1 MKHLLG
7 LSAALLATT
16 ALVQFASAKEGPID
30 LVKAAVAAEGGADA
44 LKALKS
50 VSLKGTAKHWEPGQS
65 LKAAGEPRFL
75 GDTAL
80 AITWDIAKG
89 AARMDVDRAM
99 VYPPP
104 ASNVKYTEVITPTYG
119 FVIAAN
125 GTPAAASGMRVASQ
139 LREYERASPALLLKA
154 LDDPKNVTSA
164 GNQKLGKASLPA
176 VNYNDGG
183 TKFTILFDPKT
194 HLPAAI
200 RTLDDD
206 NISGDS
212 NYDLV
217 PSDWKAVGGVQVPH
231 TLSYKLNDV
240 EVGHVT
246 VTEASANPTIADSAF
261 TAPDAVKAN
270 LKAPMTGNVPYQWVL
285 RRIALAR
292 FLDADTIFYP
302 PAAPP
307 KPVELAPNVTQ
318 VITGA
323 NNLIVNM
330 KDGLAIFDAPLGEV
344 QSKAVIDIAKQK
356 YPGKPIKY
364 LILTHHHMDHTGG
377 MRTYAAEGAEI
388 IVPSPDKAYFEKD
401 LKTIHTVLPDEL
413 SKHPRKNIK
422 VEEVKD
428 QMTLK
433 DDTVEIKLYR
443 IDNPHVDGM
452 LIGHVVKDNIV
463 WLTDLWNPGTNGG
476 KNENS
481 EAAAAA
487 LKKFG
492 ISGATLA
499 GGHGSNGKESD
510 LEAVMASK

>member
-7 LSAALLATT
+7 ISAALLATT
-16 ALVQFASAKEGPID
+16 ALVQVAPAKEGPID

-44 LKALKS
+44 LKALTA
-50 VSLKGTAKHWEPGQS
+50 VSFKGTAKHWEPGQS
-65 LKAAGEPRFL
+65 LKAGGEPRFL
-75 GDTAL
+75 GDTTL
-80 AITWDIAKG
+80 AVTWDLAKG
-89 AARMDVDRAM
+89 QARYDLERAM

-104 ASNVKYTEVITPTYG
+104 AANIKYSEVVTPALGYVT
-119 FVIAAN
+119 AAN
-125 GTPAAASGMRVASQ
+125 GTSTAASGMRLASQ
-139 LREYERASPALLLKA
+139 QRELERASPTLLLKV
-154 LDDPKNVTSA
+154 LDDAKNVTAA

-176 VNYNDGG
+176 VNYNDNG

-217 PSDWKAVGGVQVPH
+217 LSDWKAVGGVQIAH
-231 TLSYKLNDV
+231 SLSYKLNDV

-246 VTEASANPTIADSAF
+246 VKEITANPSIADAAF
-261 TAPDAVKAN
+261 AAPDAVKAN
-270 LKAPMTGNVPYQWVL
+270 AKGPMTGNVPYQWVL

-307 KPVELAPNVTQ
+307 KAVDLAPNVTQ
-318 VITGA
+318 VVTGG
-323 NNLIVNM
+323 NNLIVEM
-330 KDGLAIFDAPLGEV
+330 KDGLAIFDAPVGEV
-344 QSKAVIDIAKQK
+344 QSRAVIDIAKKK

-401 LKTIHTVLPDEL
+401 LKGIHTVLPDEL
-413 SKHPRKNIK
+413 SKHPRK
-422 VEEVKD
+422 VQVVEVKD

-452 LIGHVVKDNIV
+452 LMGHVVKENVV
-463 WLTDLWNPGTNGG
+463 WLTDLWSPGTPPSR
-476 KNENS
+476 NENS
-481 EAAAAA
+481 EAAATA
-487 LKKFG
+487 LKKYG
-492 ISGATLA
+492 ITGATLA

-510 LEAVMASK
+510 LEAVMAAK